1 MIQELTSSGWCY
13 IDARDCAQ
21 AFRLSIESSLKGAHV
36 FNIANP
42 EIVHSNQVTQEL
54 IDKVFPNVPFTP
66 ETDDPREGLISIKK
80 AREVLGWKPQYSWQ
94 KEVERLKAEGKA

>member
-1 MIQELTSSGWCY
+1 M
-13 IDARDCAQ
+13 
-21 AFRLSIESSLKGAHV
+21 

-42 EIVHSNQVTQEL
+42 EIVHSKQVTQEL

-80 AREVLGWKPQYSWQ
+80 ARELLGWKPQYSWQ